1 MQKEN
6 LKADREKWH
15 SIFRGTVRILTSKKK
30 QWKLED
36 NGTRFLPWLEK
47 KSLSTYKPIFSKNI
61 ILKNYNKIKHFSDK

>member
-15 SIFRGTVRILTSKKK
+15 SIFRGTVRTLTSKKK

-36 NGTRFLPWLEK
+36 NGTRFLPWLK
-47 KSLSTYKPIFSKNI
+47 RKACQPISLYSAKI